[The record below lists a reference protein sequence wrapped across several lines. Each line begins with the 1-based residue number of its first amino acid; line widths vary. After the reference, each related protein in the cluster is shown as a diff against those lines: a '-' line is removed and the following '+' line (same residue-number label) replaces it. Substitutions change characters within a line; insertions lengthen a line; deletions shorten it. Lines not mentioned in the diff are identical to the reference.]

1 MLFDNVSFLY
11 FYQTLFF
18 PMPFTITDFQ
28 KTIPAALLKTG
39 ERLFKNEAVKTI
51 SNPQKNE
58 WTAEVLDRETF
69 NVEIMLD
76 EKRNIL
82 DHFCDCPTES
92 EHCEHQVA
100 ALLKLRQTLPL
111 YEKKQTKTKKEKE
124 VKVKKKTDPVS
135 QILEEISLAELRE
148 FVQKAAATQKE
159 FKNMLL
165 VHFSEKS
172 ESNNRKYYTDVLRT
186 SISNVKRSGSLN
198 VKDTK
203 RFLPTAEQLWKKA
216 QDSLIKNN
224 LKDASSILLAIIETL
239 TQQNERLSDSNGV
252 VNQIIQNTYAELTQL
267 IGKVPFEFQKA
278 IADEL
283 FEVLEPNMSFY
294 YNHFRN
300 LTFDL
305 LRFFARYPDLH
316 LAYAQFLDKALKQP
330 NINSGNNRSFW
341 SYSSSSFESTLESEL
356 VTLKRRLYEAQKQ
369 EDKIPALLGRFQHID
384 KFRKEYVEYCI
395 STKDYTE
402 ARKVLEKFLNDKNLY
417 SDETRIDKFWFE
429 TLLKVCQHQKDVQ
442 GQINTLRLQFAITS
456 YEKISILSVLKQL
469 CTTEQW
475 DTLFAE
481 FRKATLKQNTD
492 IQRYGYSDY
501 REASKPFPVKTANL
515 LVFDERWQE
524 LWELLSSQKSFDP
537 YGLYGKYL
545 THAFSEELFNLYKKN
560 IRKWI
565 DDASSMDNYRAIVAI
580 LATLNELNDEG
591 KGLVQSQVNHIR
603 IAHKRKHQF
612 LSLLKEVGF

>member
-1 MLFDNVSFLY
+1 MA
-11 FYQTLFF
+11 
-18 PMPFTITDFQ
+18 FTITDFQ
-28 KTIPAALLKTG
+28 KTIPATLLKTG
-39 ERLFKNEAVKTI
+39 ERLFKNEAVKSL
-51 SNPQKNE
+51 SNPKKNE
-58 WTAEVLDRETF
+58 WTAEVLDKETF

-92 EHCEHQVA
+92 EHCQHQVA

-111 YEKKQTKTKKEKE
+111 HEKKQTKTKKEKE
-124 VKVKKKTDPVS
+124 VKVKKKTDPIS
-135 QILEEISLAELRE
+135 QILEEVSLSELRE

-186 SISNVKRSGSLN
+186 SISNIKRSGSLN

-203 RFLPTAEQLWKKA
+203 RFLPAAEQLWKKT
-216 QDSLIKNN
+216 QDSLQKGN
-224 LKDASSILLAIIETL
+224 LKDASPILLAIIETL
-239 TQQNERLSDSNGV
+239 TQQSERLSDSNGV
-252 VNQIIQNTYAELTQL
+252 VNQIIQNTYAELTKL
-267 IGKVPFEFQKA
+267 IEKAPFEFQKSMT
-278 IADEL
+278 DEL

-305 LRFFARYPDLH
+305 LRLFARYPDLH
-316 LAYAQFLDKALKQP
+316 LAYAQFLDKVLKQP
-330 NINSGNNRSFW
+330 NINSENNRSFW
-341 SYSSSSFESTLESEL
+341 SYSSSSYESTLESEL

-369 EDKIPALLGRFQHID
+369 TDKIPALLGRFQHID
-384 KFRKEYVEYCI
+384 KFRKEYVEYCVGI
-395 STKDYTE
+395 KDYAE
-402 ARKVLEKFLNDKNLY
+402 ARKVVEKFLGEKNLI
-417 SDETRIDKFWFE
+417 SSGTRVDKFWFE
-429 TLLKVCQHQKDVQ
+429 MLLKVCQMQKDLQ
-442 GQINTLRLQFAITS
+442 GQINALRLQFTINS
-456 YEKISILSVLKQL
+456 YEDMLILSQLKQL

-475 DTLFAE
+475 NTLFAE
-481 FRKATLKQNTD
+481 FKKATLKQISD
-492 IQRYGYSDY
+492 MQQYGYFGY
-501 REASKPFPVKTANL
+501 RDIPKPFPVKTANL

-545 THAFSEELFNLYKKN
+545 TQTYPDQLYNLYKKN

-580 LATLNELNDEG
+580 LTTLNELNDEG
-591 KGLVQSQVNHIR
+591 KELVQSQVNHIR

-612 LSLLKEVGF
+612 LNLLKEAGF

>member
-1 MLFDNVSFLY
+1 
-11 FYQTLFF
+11 
-18 PMPFTITDFQ
+18 MPFTIADFH
-28 KTIPAALLKTG
+28 KTIPAALVKAG
-39 ERLFKNEAVKTI
+39 ERLFKNEAVKLVST
-51 SNPQKNE
+51 SKKNE
-58 WTAEVLDRETF
+58 WTAEVLDKETF

-76 EKRNIL
+76 EKHNIL

-135 QILEEISLAELRE
+135 QILEEVSLVELRE
-148 FVQKAAATQKE
+148 FVQKAAAAQKD

-172 ESNNRKYYTDVLRT
+172 ENNNRKYYTDVLRT

-224 LKDASSILLAIIETL
+224 FKDASPILLAIIETL
-239 TQQNERLSDSNGV
+239 TQQSERLSDSNGV
-252 VNQIIQNTYAELTQL
+252 VNQIIQNTYAELTKL
-267 IGKVPFEFQKA
+267 IEKVPFEFQKA

-283 FEVLEPNMSFY
+283 FEVLESNMSFY

-305 LRFFARYPDLH
+305 LRLFARYTDLH
-316 LAYAQFLDKALKQP
+316 LTYVQFLDKVLKQP
-330 NINSGNNRSFW
+330 NVNSTNNSSFW
-341 SYSSSSFESTLESEL
+341 SYSSFSFESTLESEL
-356 VTLKRRLYEAQKQ
+356 VTLKRRLYEVQKQ
-369 EDKIPALLGRFQHID
+369 EDKIPALLARFQHID
-384 KFRKEYVEYCI
+384 KFRKEYVEYCLSI
-395 STKDYTE
+395 KDYTE
-402 ARKVLEKFLNDKNLY
+402 ARKVLEKFLNDKNLLL
-417 SDETRIDKFWFE
+417 DGARIDKFWFE
-429 TLLKVCQHQKDVQ
+429 TLLTVCRLQKDVQ
-442 GQINTLRLQFAITS
+442 GQINTLRLQFILTG
-456 YEKISILSVLKQL
+456 YEKISLLPVLKQL
-469 CTTEQW
+469 CSTEEW
-475 DTLFAE
+475 NILFAE
-481 FRKATLKQNTD
+481 FKKATLKQTTD
-492 IQRYGYSDY
+492 MQQYGYFGY
-501 REASKPFPVKTANL
+501 RDIPKPFPSKTANL

-524 LWELLSSQKSFDP
+524 LWDLLSSQKFFDP

-545 THAFSEELFNLYKKN
+545 THAFAEELFALYKKN

-580 LATLNELNDEG
+580 LVTFNELNDEG
-591 KGLVQSQVNHIR
+591 KELVQSQVNHIR

>member
-1 MLFDNVSFLY
+1 MA
-11 FYQTLFF
+11 
-18 PMPFTITDFQ
+18 FTITDFQ
-28 KTIPAALLKTG
+28 KMIPANLVKAG
-39 ERLFKNEAVKTI
+39 ERLFKNEAVKSI
-51 SNPQKNE
+51 SNTKENE
-58 WTAEVLDRETF
+58 WTAEVLDKETF
-69 NVEIMLD
+69 NVEILLD
-76 EKRNIL
+76 DERNIL

-92 EHCEHQVA
+92 EHCQHQVA
-100 ALLKLRQTLPL
+100 TLLKLRQTLPL

-135 QILEEISLAELRE
+135 QILEEVSLAELRE

-203 RFLPTAEQLWKKA
+203 RFLPAAEQLWKKA
-216 QDSLIKNN
+216 QDSLQKGN
-224 LKDASSILLAIIETL
+224 LKDASPILLAIIETL
-239 TQQNERLSDSNGV
+239 TQQSERLSDSNGI
-252 VNQIIQNTYAELTQL
+252 VNQIIQNTYFELTKL
-267 IGKVPFEFQKA
+267 IEKSPFEFQKA
-278 IADEL
+278 LAEEL

-305 LRFFARYPDLH
+305 LRLFNRYPDLH
-316 LAYAQFLDKALKQP
+316 LTYVQFLEKVLKQP
-330 NINSGNNRSFW
+330 NLNSETNSSFW

-369 EDKIPALLGRFQHID
+369 DDKIPALLARFQHID
-384 KFRKEYVEYCI
+384 KFRKEYVEYCL
-395 STKDYTE
+395 STKDYAE
-402 ARKVLEKFLNDKNLY
+402 ARKVLEKFLSGKSLV
-417 SDETRIDKFWFE
+417 SEGTRVDKFWFE
-429 TLLKVCQHQKDVQ
+429 TLLKVCQLQKDVQ
-442 GQINTLRLQFAITS
+442 GQINTLRLQFVITG
-456 YEKISILSVLKQL
+456 YEKISILPTLKQL
-469 CTTEQW
+469 CTSEQW
-475 DTLFAE
+475 NTLFAE
-481 FRKATLKQNTD
+481 FKKATLKQINEL
-492 IQRYGYSDY
+492 QQYGYFGFRDIP
-501 REASKPFPVKTANL
+501 KPFPVKTANL
-515 LVFDERWQE
+515 LVFDERWEE
-524 LWELLSSQKSFDP
+524 LWDLLSSHKTFDS
-537 YGLYGKYL
+537 YGIYGKHL
-545 THAFSEELFNLYKKN
+545 AQAFPEQLYSLYKNN

-580 LATLNELNDEG
+580 LVTLSNLNAEG
-591 KGLVQSQVNHIR
+591 KELAENQVNHIR

>member
-1 MLFDNVSFLY
+1 
-11 FYQTLFF
+11 
-18 PMPFTITDFQ
+18 MPFTIADFH
-28 KTIPAALLKTG
+28 KTIPAALVKAG
-39 ERLFKNEAVKTI
+39 ERLFKNEAVKLVST
-51 SNPQKNE
+51 SKKNE
-58 WTAEVLDRETF
+58 WTAEVLDKEMF

-111 YEKKQTKTKKEKE
+111 YEKKQTKSKKEKE

-148 FVQKAAATQKE
+148 FVQKAAAAQKD

-186 SISNVKRSGSLN
+186 SISNIKRSGSLN

-216 QDSLIKNN
+216 QDSLIKSNF
-224 LKDASSILLAIIETL
+224 KDASPILLAIIETL
-239 TQQNERLSDSNGV
+239 TQQSERLSDSNGV
-252 VNQIIQNTYAELTQL
+252 VNQIIQNTYAELTKL
-267 IGKVPFEFQKA
+267 IEKVPFEFQKS

-283 FEVLEPNMSFY
+283 FDVLEPNMSFY

-305 LRFFARYPDLH
+305 LRLFNRYPDLH
-316 LAYAQFLDKALKQP
+316 LGYVQFLDKVLKHP
-330 NINSGNNRSFW
+330 NVNSTNNSSFW
-341 SYSSSSFESTLESEL
+341 SYSSFSFESTLESEL

-369 EDKIPALLGRFQHID
+369 DDKIPALLAKFQHID
-384 KFRKEYVEYCI
+384 KFRKEYVEHCLSI
-395 STKDYTE
+395 KDYTE
-402 ARKVLEKFLNDKNLY
+402 ARKVLEKFLNDKNLLL
-417 SDETRIDKFWFE
+417 DGARIDKFWFE
-429 TLLKVCQHQKDVQ
+429 TLLKVCQLQKDVQ
-442 GQINTLRLQFAITS
+442 GQINTLRLQFVLTG
-456 YEKISILSVLKQL
+456 YEKISLLPVLKQL
-469 CTTEQW
+469 CSTEQW
-475 DTLFAE
+475 NNLFAE
-481 FRKATLKQNTD
+481 FKKATLKQITD
-492 IQRYGYSDY
+492 MQQYGYFGY
-501 REASKPFPVKTANL
+501 RDLPKPFPNKTANL

-524 LWELLSSQKSFDP
+524 LWDLLSSQKSFDP
-537 YGLYGKYL
+537 YGLYGQYL
-545 THAFSEELFNLYKKN
+545 TLAFSEELFTLYKKN

-580 LATLNELNDEG
+580 LVTLNGLNNEG
-591 KGLVQSQVNHIR
+591 KELVQSQVNHIR

-612 LSLLKEVGF
+612 LSLLKEAGL